1 MLRDSLGL
9 TDVGAKNFRRGVFFC
24 TLANLVLMAPIGI
37 LFLLVSD
44 FMDHLV
50 AGAPLPALAPYL
62 AGCVGILAL
71 MVLTQWAE
79 YANTYHKV
87 YEESAR
93 KRTDLAE
100 HLRRLPLSFFGR
112 RDLSDL
118 TNAIMKDC
126 SDQER
131 MFMHVMPQLFGTGLS
146 TAIVIVGIFF
156 YDWRLALAAFWV
168 VPAALLV
175 MALTGKHQQRKAQAM
190 EDARLEV
197 ADGVQEFLEC
207 AQEIRATNRSA
218 AHLDALAAKLDAF
231 ERRQVASELTT
242 GVFVTSAQ
250 AFLKLGIGTTVFVG
264 ATLLVSGQTDFMTY
278 FAFLLVVTRVYDPV
292 NLILQSIGELLS
304 MRLSIRRTQEL
315 AAEKPMEGS
324 TDFAPRGHDVVFEDV
339 SFSYGDGE
347 QVLRDVS
354 FTAREGEVTALVGP
368 SGSGKSTVAK
378 LAARFW
384 DADAGSVRVGGVNVA
399 DVDPETLL
407 ADYAEVFQDVVLF
420 DDTVMGNIRLGR
432 VGATDE
438 EVLAA
443 ARAAMC
449 DEFVSR
455 MPQGYD
461 MMIGENGGRLSG
473 GERQRI
479 SIARAILKDAPVV
492 LLDEAT
498 ASLDV
503 ENETQV
509 QQALSRLLAGKTVLV
524 IAHRMRTVANADK
537 IVVLKEG
544 RVAEQGAPAELMAR
558 EGGCTGAWWSCR
570 PKLRGGRWLPDASLL
585 SFGDGARHAV
595 APGNRRDEARAT
607 GLHAPLCVTMVR
619 GA

>member
-304 MRLSIRRTQEL
+304 RRLSIRRTQEL

-432 VGATDE
+432 AGATDE

-461 MMIGENGGRLSG
+461 TVIGENGGRLSG

-509 QQALSRLLAGKTVLV
+509 QRALSRLLAGKTVLV

-558 EGGCTGAWWSCR
+558 EGGLYRRMVELQTEASGWS
-570 PKLRGGRWLPDASLL
+570 LAS
-585 SFGDGARHAV
+585 
-595 APGNRRDEARAT
+595 
-607 GLHAPLCVTMVR
+607 
-619 GA
+619 

>member
-347 QVLRDVS
+347 RVLRGVS

-407 ADYAEVFQDVVLF
+407 ADSAEVFQDVVLF

-432 VGATDE
+432 AGATDE

-461 MMIGENGGRLSG
+461 TVIGENGGRLSG

-479 SIARAILKDAPVV
+479 SIARAILKDAQVV

-509 QQALSRLLAGKTVLV
+509 QRALSRLLAGKTVLV

-558 EGGCTGAWWSCR
+558 EGGLYRRMVELQTEASGWS
-570 PKLRGGRWLPDASLL
+570 LAS
-585 SFGDGARHAV
+585 
-595 APGNRRDEARAT
+595 
-607 GLHAPLCVTMVR
+607 
-619 GA
+619 

>member
-1 MLRDSLGL
+1 MLRTITPSEMKRVETRVMRETSISGE
-9 TDVGAKNFRRGVFFC
+9 A
-24 TLANLVLMAPIGI
+24 LMQNAAAH
-37 LFLLVSD
+37 VARAVCRQ
-44 FMDHLV
+44 V
-50 AGAPLPALAPYL
+50 AGRAGQVVCLCGTGNNGGDGLAAMRILMEENPAFRGECWLLPGRLSADAQRELDRLTEA
-62 AGCVGILAL
+62 AGSPPHVAVHRVEGDFA
-71 MVLTQWAE
+71 MPE
-79 YANTYHKV
+79 KV
-87 YEESAR
+87 AC
-93 KRTDLAE
+93 
-100 HLRRLPLSFFGR
+100 
-112 RDLSDL
+112 
-118 TNAIMKDC
+118 AIDA
-126 SDQER
+126 
-131 MFMHVMPQLFGTGLS
+131 LFGTGLS

-558 EGGCTGAWWSCR
+558 EGGLYRRMVELQTEASGWS
-570 PKLRGGRWLPDASLL
+570 LAS
-585 SFGDGARHAV
+585 
-595 APGNRRDEARAT
+595 
-607 GLHAPLCVTMVR
+607 
-619 GA
+619 

>member
-197 ADGVQEFLEC
+197 ADGVQEFLEY

-432 VGATDE
+432 AGATDE

-461 MMIGENGGRLSG
+461 TVIGENGGRLSG

-509 QQALSRLLAGKTVLV
+509 QRALSRLLAGKTVLV

-558 EGGCTGAWWSCR
+558 EGGLYRRMVELQTEASGWS
-570 PKLRGGRWLPDASLL
+570 LAS
-585 SFGDGARHAV
+585 
-595 APGNRRDEARAT
+595 
-607 GLHAPLCVTMVR
+607 
-619 GA
+619 

>member
-509 QQALSRLLAGKTVLV
+509 QQALSRLRAGKTVLV

-558 EGGCTGAWWSCR
+558 EGGLYRRMVELQTEASGWS
-570 PKLRGGRWLPDASLL
+570 LAS
-585 SFGDGARHAV
+585 
-595 APGNRRDEARAT
+595 
-607 GLHAPLCVTMVR
+607 
-619 GA
+619 

>member
-93 KRTDLAE
+93 KRSDLAE

-118 TNAIMKDC
+118 TTAIMKDC

-175 MALTGKHQQRKAQAM
+175 MALTGKRQQRKAQSM

-218 AHLDALAAKLDAF
+218 AHLATLAAKLDAF

-304 MRLSIRRTQEL
+304 MRLSIKRTQEL

-347 QVLRDVS
+347 QVLRGVS
-354 FTAREGEVTALVGP
+354 FVACEGEVTALVGP

-432 VGATDE
+432 AGATDE

-443 ARAAMC
+443 ARSAMC

-461 MMIGENGGRLSG
+461 TMIGENGSRLSG

-509 QQALSRLLAGKTVLV
+509 QRALSRLLAGKTVLV

-537 IVVLKEG
+537 VVVLKEG
-544 RVAEQGAPAELMAR
+544 RVAEQGAPDELMAR
-558 EGGCTGAWWSCR
+558 EGGLYRRMVELQTASAGWSI
-570 PKLRGGRWLPDASLL
+570 AS
-585 SFGDGARHAV
+585 
-595 APGNRRDEARAT
+595 
-607 GLHAPLCVTMVR
+607 
-619 GA
+619 

>member
-87 YEESAR
+87 YEESAS

-558 EGGCTGAWWSCR
+558 EGGLYRRMVELQTEASGWS
-570 PKLRGGRWLPDASLL
+570 LAS
-585 SFGDGARHAV
+585 
-595 APGNRRDEARAT
+595 
-607 GLHAPLCVTMVR
+607 
-619 GA
+619 

>member
-9 TDVGAKNFRRGVFFC
+9 SDVGAKNFRRGVFFC

-461 MMIGENGGRLSG
+461 TMIGENGGRLSG

-558 EGGCTGAWWSCR
+558 EGGLYRRMVELQTEASGWS
-570 PKLRGGRWLPDASLL
+570 LAS
-585 SFGDGARHAV
+585 
-595 APGNRRDEARAT
+595 
-607 GLHAPLCVTMVR
+607 
-619 GA
+619 

>member
-347 QVLRDVS
+347 RVLRGVS

-558 EGGCTGAWWSCR
+558 EGGLYRRMVELQTEASGWS
-570 PKLRGGRWLPDASLL
+570 LAS
-585 SFGDGARHAV
+585 
-595 APGNRRDEARAT
+595 
-607 GLHAPLCVTMVR
+607 
-619 GA
+619 

>member
-175 MALTGKHQQRKAQAM
+175 MALTGKRQQRKAQAM

-368 SGSGKSTVAK
+368 SGSGKSTVSK

-461 MMIGENGGRLSG
+461 TMIGENGGRLSG

-537 IVVLKEG
+537 VVVLKEG

-558 EGGCTGAWWSCR
+558 EGGLYRRMVELQTASAGWSI
-570 PKLRGGRWLPDASLL
+570 AS
-585 SFGDGARHAV
+585 
-595 APGNRRDEARAT
+595 
-607 GLHAPLCVTMVR
+607 
-619 GA
+619 

>member
-315 AAEKPMEGS
+315 AAEKPMEAS

-461 MMIGENGGRLSG
+461 TMIGENGGRLSG

-558 EGGCTGAWWSCR
+558 EGGLYRRMVELQTEASGWS
-570 PKLRGGRWLPDASLL
+570 LAS
-585 SFGDGARHAV
+585 
-595 APGNRRDEARAT
+595 
-607 GLHAPLCVTMVR
+607 
-619 GA
+619 

>member
-131 MFMHVMPQLFGTGLS
+131 MFMHVMPQLFGTGVS
-146 TAIVIVGIFF
+146 KAIVIVGIFF

-461 MMIGENGGRLSG
+461 TMIGENGGRLSG

-558 EGGCTGAWWSCR
+558 EGGLYRRMVELQTEASGWS
-570 PKLRGGRWLPDASLL
+570 LAS
-585 SFGDGARHAV
+585 
-595 APGNRRDEARAT
+595 
-607 GLHAPLCVTMVR
+607 
-619 GA
+619 

>member
-218 AHLDALAAKLDAF
+218 AHLDALAAKFDAF

-558 EGGCTGAWWSCR
+558 EGGLYRRMVELQTEASGWS
-570 PKLRGGRWLPDASLL
+570 LAS
-585 SFGDGARHAV
+585 
-595 APGNRRDEARAT
+595 
-607 GLHAPLCVTMVR
+607 
-619 GA
+619 

>member
-9 TDVGAKNFRRGVFFC
+9 TDVGAKNFMRGVFFC

-432 VGATDE
+432 AGATDE

-461 MMIGENGGRLSG
+461 TVIGENGGRLSG

-479 SIARAILKDAPVV
+479 SIARAIQKDGPLV

-509 QQALSRLLAGKTVLV
+509 QRALSRLLAGKTVLV

-558 EGGCTGAWWSCR
+558 EGGLYRRMVELQTEASGWS
-570 PKLRGGRWLPDASLL
+570 LAS
-585 SFGDGARHAV
+585 
-595 APGNRRDEARAT
+595 
-607 GLHAPLCVTMVR
+607 
-619 GA
+619 

>member
-407 ADYAEVFQDVVLF
+407 ADCAEVFQDVVLF

-432 VGATDE
+432 AGATDE

-461 MMIGENGGRLSG
+461 TVIGENGGRLSG

-509 QQALSRLLAGKTVLV
+509 QRALSRLLAGKTVLV

-558 EGGCTGAWWSCR
+558 EGGLYRRMVELQTEASGWS
-570 PKLRGGRWLPDASLL
+570 LAS
-585 SFGDGARHAV
+585 
-595 APGNRRDEARAT
+595 
-607 GLHAPLCVTMVR
+607 
-619 GA
+619 

>member
-146 TAIVIVGIFF
+146 TVIVIVGIFF

-558 EGGCTGAWWSCR
+558 EGGLYRRMVELQTEASGWS
-570 PKLRGGRWLPDASLL
+570 LAS
-585 SFGDGARHAV
+585 
-595 APGNRRDEARAT
+595 
-607 GLHAPLCVTMVR
+607 
-619 GA
+619 

>member
-432 VGATDE
+432 
-438 EVLAA
+438 AA

-461 MMIGENGGRLSG
+461 TMIGENGGRLSG

-558 EGGCTGAWWSCR
+558 EGGLYRRMVELQTEASGWS
-570 PKLRGGRWLPDASLL
+570 LAS
-585 SFGDGARHAV
+585 
-595 APGNRRDEARAT
+595 
-607 GLHAPLCVTMVR
+607 
-619 GA
+619 

>member
-443 ARAAMC
+443 ARAAMG

-461 MMIGENGGRLSG
+461 TMIGENGGRLSG

-558 EGGCTGAWWSCR
+558 EGGLYRRMVELQTEASGWS
-570 PKLRGGRWLPDASLL
+570 LAS
-585 SFGDGARHAV
+585 
-595 APGNRRDEARAT
+595 
-607 GLHAPLCVTMVR
+607 
-619 GA
+619 

>member
-37 LFLLVSD
+37 LFQLVSD

-558 EGGCTGAWWSCR
+558 EGGLYRRMVELQTEASGWS
-570 PKLRGGRWLPDASLL
+570 LAS
-585 SFGDGARHAV
+585 
-595 APGNRRDEARAT
+595 
-607 GLHAPLCVTMVR
+607 
-619 GA
+619 

>member
-79 YANTYHKV
+79 YANTHHKV

-278 FAFLLVVTRVYDPV
+278 FVFLLVVTRVYDPV

-461 MMIGENGGRLSG
+461 TVIGENGGRLSG

-509 QQALSRLLAGKTVLV
+509 QRALSRLLAGKTVLV

-558 EGGCTGAWWSCR
+558 EGGLYRRMVELQTEASGWS
-570 PKLRGGRWLPDASLL
+570 LAS
-585 SFGDGARHAV
+585 
-595 APGNRRDEARAT
+595 
-607 GLHAPLCVTMVR
+607 
-619 GA
+619 

>member
-407 ADYAEVFQDVVLF
+407 ANYAEVFQDVVLF

-432 VGATDE
+432 AGATDE

-461 MMIGENGGRLSG
+461 TVIGENGGRLSG

-558 EGGCTGAWWSCR
+558 EGGLYRRMVELQTEASGWS
-570 PKLRGGRWLPDASLL
+570 LAS
-585 SFGDGARHAV
+585 
-595 APGNRRDEARAT
+595 
-607 GLHAPLCVTMVR
+607 
-619 GA
+619 

>member
-168 VPAALLV
+168 VPAAMLV

-432 VGATDE
+432 AGATDE

-461 MMIGENGGRLSG
+461 TVIGENGGRLSG

-509 QQALSRLLAGKTVLV
+509 QRALSRLLAGKTVLV

-558 EGGCTGAWWSCR
+558 EGGLYRRMVELQTEASGWS
-570 PKLRGGRWLPDASLL
+570 LAS
-585 SFGDGARHAV
+585 
-595 APGNRRDEARAT
+595 
-607 GLHAPLCVTMVR
+607 
-619 GA
+619 

>member
-37 LFLLVSD
+37 LLLLASD

-384 DADAGSVRVGGVNVA
+384 DADTGSVRVGGVNVA

-461 MMIGENGGRLSG
+461 TMIGENGGRLSG

-558 EGGCTGAWWSCR
+558 EGGLYRRMVELQTEASGWS
-570 PKLRGGRWLPDASLL
+570 LAS
-585 SFGDGARHAV
+585 
-595 APGNRRDEARAT
+595 
-607 GLHAPLCVTMVR
+607 
-619 GA
+619 

>member
-354 FTAREGEVTALVGP
+354 FTARECEVTALVGP

-558 EGGCTGAWWSCR
+558 EGGLYRRMVELQTEASGWS
-570 PKLRGGRWLPDASLL
+570 LAS
-585 SFGDGARHAV
+585 
-595 APGNRRDEARAT
+595 
-607 GLHAPLCVTMVR
+607 
-619 GA
+619 

>member
-131 MFMHVMPQLFGTGLS
+131 MFVHVMPQLFGTGLS

-432 VGATDE
+432 AGATDE

-461 MMIGENGGRLSG
+461 TVIGENGGRLSG

-509 QQALSRLLAGKTVLV
+509 QRALSRLLAGKTVLV

-558 EGGCTGAWWSCR
+558 EGGLYRRMVELQTEASGWS
-570 PKLRGGRWLPDASLL
+570 LAS
-585 SFGDGARHAV
+585 
-595 APGNRRDEARAT
+595 
-607 GLHAPLCVTMVR
+607 
-619 GA
+619 

>member
-9 TDVGAKNFRRGVFFC
+9 TDVGAKNFRRDVFFC

-432 VGATDE
+432 AGATDE

-461 MMIGENGGRLSG
+461 TVIGENGGRLSG

-509 QQALSRLLAGKTVLV
+509 QRALSRLLAGKTVLV

-558 EGGCTGAWWSCR
+558 EGGLYRRMVELQTEASGWS
-570 PKLRGGRWLPDASLL
+570 LAS
-585 SFGDGARHAV
+585 
-595 APGNRRDEARAT
+595 
-607 GLHAPLCVTMVR
+607 
-619 GA
+619 

>member
-443 ARAAMC
+443 ALAAMC

-461 MMIGENGGRLSG
+461 TMSGENGGRLWG

-558 EGGCTGAWWSCR
+558 EGGLYRRMVELQTEASGWS
-570 PKLRGGRWLPDASLL
+570 LAS
-585 SFGDGARHAV
+585 
-595 APGNRRDEARAT
+595 
-607 GLHAPLCVTMVR
+607 
-619 GA
+619 

>member
-156 YDWRLALAAFWV
+156 YDWRLALAAFGV

-432 VGATDE
+432 AGATDE

-461 MMIGENGGRLSG
+461 TMIGENGGRLSG

-558 EGGCTGAWWSCR
+558 EGGLYRRMVELQTEASGWS
-570 PKLRGGRWLPDASLL
+570 LAS
-585 SFGDGARHAV
+585 
-595 APGNRRDEARAT
+595 
-607 GLHAPLCVTMVR
+607 
-619 GA
+619 

>member
-461 MMIGENGGRLSG
+461 TMIGENGGRLSG

-558 EGGCTGAWWSCR
+558 EGG
-570 PKLRGGRWLPDASLL
+570 LY
-585 SFGDGARHAV
+585 
-595 APGNRRDEARAT
+595 RR
-607 GLHAPLCVTMVR
+607 MV
-619 GA
+619 

>member
-278 FAFLLVVTRVYDPV
+278 FVFLLVVTRVYDPV

-461 MMIGENGGRLSG
+461 TMIGENGGRLSG

-558 EGGCTGAWWSCR
+558 EGGLYRRMVELQTEASGWS
-570 PKLRGGRWLPDASLL
+570 LAS
-585 SFGDGARHAV
+585 
-595 APGNRRDEARAT
+595 
-607 GLHAPLCVTMVR
+607 
-619 GA
+619 

>member
-175 MALTGKHQQRKAQAM
+175 MALTGKHQQRKAQAL

-420 DDTVMGNIRLGR
+420 DDTVMGNVRLGR
-432 VGATDE
+432 AGATDE

-461 MMIGENGGRLSG
+461 TVIGENGGRLSG

-509 QQALSRLLAGKTVLV
+509 QRALSRLLAGKTVLV

-558 EGGCTGAWWSCR
+558 EGGLYRRMVELQTEASGWS
-570 PKLRGGRWLPDASLL
+570 LAS
-585 SFGDGARHAV
+585 
-595 APGNRRDEARAT
+595 
-607 GLHAPLCVTMVR
+607 
-619 GA
+619 

>member
-175 MALTGKHQQRKAQAM
+175 MALTGKRQQRKAQAM

-461 MMIGENGGRLSG
+461 TMIGENGGRLSG

-537 IVVLKEG
+537 VVVLKEG

-558 EGGCTGAWWSCR
+558 EGGLYRRMVELQTEASGWS
-570 PKLRGGRWLPDASLL
+570 LAS
-585 SFGDGARHAV
+585 
-595 APGNRRDEARAT
+595 
-607 GLHAPLCVTMVR
+607 
-619 GA
+619 

>member
-1 MLRDSLGL
+1 M
-9 TDVGAKNFRRGVFFC
+9 FFC

-461 MMIGENGGRLSG
+461 TMIGENGGRLSG

-558 EGGCTGAWWSCR
+558 EGGLYRRMVELQTEASGWS
-570 PKLRGGRWLPDASLL
+570 LAS
-585 SFGDGARHAV
+585 
-595 APGNRRDEARAT
+595 
-607 GLHAPLCVTMVR
+607 
-619 GA
+619 